1 MFISAMTKTTLLD
14 YPNHLASTLFLQG
27 CNFLCPFC
35 HNKDLIPPA
44 GTISADDNILDTV
57 LPTLKKRRHLIE
69 GVCITGGEPT
79 LQKDLPQL
87 IRSIKELGLKVKLD
101 TNGSNPS
108 MLADLLDEG
117 LLDYLAMD
125 IKNSAAAYETT
136 CGKSVPI
143 QSIEASLYH
152 LINHSDPNFSFELR
166 TTILQ
171 ELHTLSTLIQTAE
184 WLVNLGLPPSTAWYL
199 QEYVYSPM
207 QLLATPFTAIKK
219 ETLTDWLES
228 LLHIHPSIFLR
239 GYN

>member
-1 MFISAMTKTTLLD
+1 MVITAMTKTTLLD

-35 HNKDLIPPA
+35 HNKDLIASA
-44 GTISADDNILDTV
+44 GTMPAADNILDTV

-108 MLADLLDEG
+108 MLAELLDEG
-117 LLDYLAMD
+117 LLNYLAMD
-125 IKNSAAAYETT
+125 IKNSATAYDLT
-136 CGKSVPI
+136 CGKSVLI
-143 QSIEASLYH
+143 QSIESSLYH
-152 LINHSDPNFSFELR
+152 LINYKDPNFSFELR

-171 ELHTLSTLIQTAE
+171 ELHTLSTLNQTAE
-184 WLVNLGLPPSTAWYL
+184 WLVELGLSSSTPWYL

-207 QLLATPFTAIKK
+207 QMVPTPFTAIKK

-228 LLHIHPSIFLR
+228 LQHIHPSILLR
-239 GYN
+239 GYD